1 MKVLKTENL
10 KDWIFFLCTIIIY
23 NIYLL
28 MNTNRRIFIL
38 FDSGIT
44 YDCCCMSVFNKSSLF
59 SFSSINI
66 VDGPVRFS
74 KFTHKRLL
82 FLFLV
87 FLYFKKEYYFGFNP
101 LLEMNSKECYGINLI
116 SYLSI

>member
-1 MKVLKTENL
+1 
-10 KDWIFFLCTIIIY
+10 
-23 NIYLL
+23 
-28 MNTNRRIFIL
+28 
-38 FDSGIT
+38 
-44 YDCCCMSVFNKSSLF
+44 MSVFNKTSLF

-87 FLYFKKEYYFGFNP
+87 FLYFKKEDYFGFNP